1 MVNETCSFRIEEDSL
16 GKLKLD
22 KDCLWGISTQR
33 ALENFSIS
41 PYKQHPEFLKA
52 MAMVKLAC
60 AETNNKL
67 GFLENEYFDVIHD
80 VCQEIIDFKHNDLF
94 VIDAFQGGAGTSVN
108 MNFNEVIANLSN
120 IKLGKKAGDYFPI
133 EPIKHINMHQS
144 TNDVYPSALKVAIL
158 FLLKKLEVELAF
170 LQEELQN
177 KEHEFANVVKS
188 GRTQLQDAVP
198 ITLGMEFGAYSEA
211 LSRDRWRIFKCRER
225 IKTINLGATAIGTG
239 LGAPRKYIFQVT
251 QNLKRICGLNVSRAE
266 NLVDATQNLD
276 SFCEISGMLK
286 TYAANIY
293 KISNDLRLMGSGP
306 NNGFGE
312 IQLPANQAGSSIM
325 PSKVN
330 PVICESV
337 SQVALKV
344 MNNDAL
350 ITQITALGQLELNHL
365 VPLLNF
371 TITES
376 IELLINSCTMF
387 RKKCIINIVAN
398 EDSCRKDLLKNPIT
412 ATILVPYL
420 GYKKVEEIIH
430 YSTENRVSIIQ
441 AVHKLTKISDEKLQS
456 ILSPQRMYKLGYDN
470 EKDKLE

>member
-158 FLLKKLEVELAF
+158 FF
-170 LQEELQN
+170 
-177 KEHEFANVVKS
+177 
-188 GRTQLQDAVP
+188 
-198 ITLGMEFGAYSEA
+198 AYSEA

-350 ITQITALGQLELNHL
+350 ITQIT
-365 VPLLNF
+365 
-371 TITES
+371 
-376 IELLINSCTMF
+376 
-387 RKKCIINIVAN
+387 
-398 EDSCRKDLLKNPIT
+398 
-412 ATILVPYL
+412 
-420 GYKKVEEIIH
+420 
-430 YSTENRVSIIQ
+430 
-441 AVHKLTKISDEKLQS
+441 KLTKISDEKLQS